1 MTTTTIVGTAGRDP
15 ELRFTA
21 SGQATCK
28 FGVAVNRKWTD
39 KRTNEQQESTSWFD
53 VQCWGQ
59 LAENVAESI
68 SKGQRVVVT
77 GRLDIRPW
85 EAEDGTKRIA
95 VELTADAIGPDLR
108 WATAHVTKNER
119 RDNVDQGARS
129 APVPNTAPAGYD
141 EEPFACVVGM
151 TDDVPQPLRRALLA

>member
-21 SGQATCK
+21 SGQAVCK
-28 FGVAVNRKWTD
+28 FGVAVNRRWTD

-59 LAENVAESI
+59 MAENVAESI
-68 SKGQRVVVT
+68 TKGQRVVVT

-85 EAEDGTKRIA
+85 EADDGTKRVA
-95 VELTADAIGPDLR
+95 VELTADSIGPDLR
-108 WATAHVTKNER
+108 FATATVQRNER
-119 RDNVDQGARS
+119 RDRTDPGAYRPPP
-129 APVPNTAPAGYD
+129 ATAPAGGYDD
-141 EEPFACVVGM
+141 EEPF
-151 TDDVPQPLRRALLA
+151 